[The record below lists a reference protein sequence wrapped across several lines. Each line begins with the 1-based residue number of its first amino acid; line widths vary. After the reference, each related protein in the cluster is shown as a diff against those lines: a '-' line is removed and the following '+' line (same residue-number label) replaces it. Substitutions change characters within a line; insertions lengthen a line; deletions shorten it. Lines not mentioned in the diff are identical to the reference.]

1 MPPLVRS
8 LLVKGFRS
16 LANVRIDFDNPTFLV
31 GRNGSGKSNIGD
43 ALRFIAEAMNAPLK
57 EVIDRR
63 GGVSAVRT
71 KFARKGFPKNLGLGI
86 VGGPWQDLLDLG
98 VRVQSAENASLSWGV
113 ESFRYSFEIGPVADY
128 DIEILREQCVVR
140 YKDGTRKWFERHNDG
155 IRSNILEPM
164 KFVQKAYLALP
175 IFAGASE
182 LEFIYQIL
190 SRMKVYSISP
200 VSLRE
205 MQDPESGRELR
216 TDGRNAA
223 SVFEEIQ
230 KRSPE
235 DIRRIKEILAAIV
248 PYTTVVDTVQHRE
261 KVAFEF
267 AQRWG
272 DREKLT
278 FEAYSMSDGTLRAL
292 GLLLAVYQV
301 QKPSLI
307 FVEEPESSIHP
318 GAAAALLDTLRF
330 ASSMMQVV
338 VSTHSPSIL
347 DAKWIEDRNIRAVLW
362 QEGATLVEEIPQH
375 AKSALRNHL
384 MGAGELLRSEALEV
398 SRTEKLRSHPDV
410 ELFEDNDGGTAPR

>member
-8 LLVKGFRS
+8 LIVKGFRS

-31 GRNGSGKSNIGD
+31 GRNGAGKSNIAD
-43 ALRFIAEAMNAPLK
+43 ALRFMTEAMNAPLK

-63 GGVSAVRT
+63 GGVTGVRT
-71 KFARKGFPKNLGLGI
+71 KFARSGSSPNLGLAI
-86 VGGPWQDLLDLG
+86 TGGPWEDLLDFG
-98 VRVQSAENASLSWGV
+98 VRGTV
-113 ESFRYSFEIGPVADY
+113 ESFRYSFEIGFVADY
-128 DIEILREQCVVR
+128 DIEILREQCIVR
-140 YKDGTRKWFERHNDG
+140 YKDGTRKWFERRNDSL
-155 IRSNILEPM
+155 RSNILEPL
-164 KFVQKAYLALP
+164 KFVQRAYLALP
-175 IFAGASE
+175 IFAGASQ

-190 SRMKVYSISP
+190 SRMKAYAINP

-205 MQDPESGRELR
+205 MQDPEGGRELR

-230 KRSPE
+230 SRSPE
-235 DIRRIKEILAAIV
+235 DIKRIQEILAAIV
-248 PYTTVVDTVQHRE
+248 PNTTVVNTVKHRE

-267 AQRWG
+267 AQQWG
-272 DREKLT
+272 NRDKLT

-307 FVEEPESSIHP
+307 FVEEPEASIHP

-338 VSTHSPSIL
+338 ISTHSPAIL
-347 DAKWIEDRNIRAVLW
+347 DGKWLEDRHIRAVLW
-362 QEGATLVEEIPQH
+362 HEGATHVEEIPLH
-375 AKSALRNHL
+375 AKRALRDHL
-384 MGAGELLRSEALEV
+384 MGAGELLRAEALEV
-398 SRTEKLRSHPDV
+398 SSTAREPKLQNTA
-410 ELFEDNDGGTAPR
+410 LFEDIDGGSAPR

>member
-1 MPPLVRS
+1 MVTMPPLVRS

-43 ALRFIAEAMNAPLK
+43 ALRFVAEAMNSPLK

-63 GGVSAVRT
+63 GGPNGVRT
-71 KFARKGFPKNLGLGI
+71 KFARNGSPRNLGLGI
-86 VGGPWQDLLDLG
+86 VGGPWEDLLDYG
-98 VRVQSAENASLSWGV
+98 VQGAV

-128 DIEILREQCVVR
+128 DIEILREQCVIR
-140 YKDGTRKWFERHNDG
+140 YKDGTRKWLDRRKD
-155 IRSNILEPM
+155 ILRTNILDFKEGR
-164 KFVQKAYLALP
+164 FIQRSYLAVPL
-175 IFAGASE
+175 FAGAGG
-182 LEFIYQIL
+182 LEFVYQIL
-190 SRMKVYSISP
+190 SRMKAYAINP

-216 TDGRNAA
+216 NDARNAA
-223 SVFEEIQ
+223 SVFQEIKSRAPQ
-230 KRSPE
+230 DIKRIQE
-235 DIRRIKEILAAIV
+235 VLAAIV
-248 PYTTVVDTVQHRE
+248 PNTTVVDTVPHRE

-267 AQRWG
+267 AQQWG
-272 DREKLT
+272 NREKLT

-318 GAAAALLDTLRF
+318 GAAGALLDTLKF

-338 VSTHSPSIL
+338 ISTHSPAIL
-347 DAKWIEDRNIRAVLW
+347 DAKWIEDKNIRAVLW
-362 QEGATLVEEIPQH
+362 HEGATQVKEIPQH
-375 AKSALRNHL
+375 AKRALQDHL
-384 MGAGELLRSEALEV
+384 MGAGDLLRAEALEV
-398 SRTEKLRSHPDV
+398 GSSGQEQDRQDIA
-410 ELFEDNDGGTAPR
+410 LFEDTDGGTAPR